1 VHYHWYRVARA
12 AGAAGS
18 HRGALGGYTRVLHCG
33 RPDDIMHL
41 VPTLAVEP
49 LPLGIDRGYGPMHR
63 PWAFTQ
69 WLSRAHIPEEFILMS
84 EPDHLLIAPPPLLA
98 TVTEPAAAPFAY
110 IDCRAPRFARH
121 CLRGEFNPGLVPA
134 ERVPPVRGH
143 QSRSSR
149 PPRPPARRAGWW
161 EITGRGTSMFR
172 HACTS
177 HAHIGTARTN
187 FLFVQGT

>member
-33 RPDDIMHL
+33 RPDDIMHP

-98 TVTEPAAAPFAY
+98 SLTEPAAAPFAY
-110 IDCRAPRFARH
+110 VDCRAPRFARH
-121 CLRGEFNPGLVPA
+121 CLRGELNPGLVPA
-134 ERVPPVRGH
+134 ERIAPVRGYQSDAPLVH
-143 QSRSSR
+143 QDHPPDALGGGRS
-149 PPRPPARRAGWW
+149 PAVARRCF
-161 EITGRGTSMFR
+161 GTS
-172 HACTS
+172 HS
-177 HAHIGTARTN
+177 HAGTARS
-187 FLFVQGT
+187 